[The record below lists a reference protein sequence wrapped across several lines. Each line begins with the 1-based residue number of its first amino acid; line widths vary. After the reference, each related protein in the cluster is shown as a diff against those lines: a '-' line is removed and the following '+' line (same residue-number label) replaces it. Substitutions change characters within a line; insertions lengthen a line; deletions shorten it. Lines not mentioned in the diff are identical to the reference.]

1 MPKSYSNA
9 QLRSLASKLRKSL
22 RTLRYWA
29 AQNCDLE
36 NEESVRQFADYKA
49 IKGRQNRQGADG
61 SQTPR

>member
-49 IKGRQNRQGADG
+49 IKGRQNR
-61 SQTPR
+61 

>member
-9 QLRSLASKLRKSL
+9 ELRDLASKLGKSL

-49 IKGRQNRQGADG
+49 IKGRQNR
-61 SQTPR
+61 